1 MYNATAVCHF
11 GDLTEPM
18 EKSVELDGIGWS
30 HLALFREANGR
41 PTQ

>member
-18 EKSVELDGIGWS
+18 EKSVELTGIGEFHYIS
-30 HLALFREANGR
+30 
-41 PTQ
+41 